1 MVFYTEDLYT
11 QIIKKPAKHF
21 NHLKIISGYAS
32 AKFLKKLI
40 IDYPSHHV
48 TLIIGMATQGIS
60 RIDHQ
65 EFKSICKNFTN
76 IHVFY
81 QIELPPTHMK
91 VYQWYLDDS
100 PQLSFIGSANFSENG
115 FFVQKEI
122 LAPTIDNFS
131 TLIEESLIRS
141 MSCLNEQVD
150 SLIQFYEI
158 DEVRGLEP
166 DESVENYSTK
176 GNTISH
182 KASKK
187 QLVSEKDG
195 IYSQSKV
202 NLKRLLLNN
211 FRLTPFNHVTIE
223 LMLLDD
229 PHWQSKSLNI
239 WTRPYN
245 TKEDAYIDIDRTNK
259 SGNYKFDF
267 FPRGVHIQ
275 LISDD
280 NVQWL
285 VQRTGEYGKDLV
297 VVEGV
302 NFYEYFLKRLD
313 IREDRPIAY
322 KDLLVYGRTNVEFYK
337 VNEDQFI
344 LDFSVE

>member
-1 MVFYTEDLYT
+1 MVFYTEELYT
-11 QIIKKPAKHF
+11 QVIKKPAKHF

-32 AKFLKKLI
+32 AKFLRKLL

-48 TLIIGMATQGIS
+48 TLIIGMASQGIS

-65 EFKSICKNFTN
+65 EFQNICSKYSN

-100 PQLSFIGSANFSENG
+100 PHVSFIGSANFSENG
-115 FFVQKEI
+115 FFGQKEI
-122 LAPTIDNFS
+122 LAPTIDDFS
-131 TLIEESLIRS
+131 VLIETILLRS
-141 MSCLNEQVD
+141 MSCLNEKVD
-150 SLIQFYEI
+150 SLIPFF
-158 DEVRGLEP
+158 EVNDDRGFVP
-166 DESVENYSTK
+166 GESGVTYSTG
-176 GNTISH
+176 GNAIPH

-187 QLVSEKDG
+187 QIVSEKDG
-195 IYSQSKV
+195 TYSKSKV

-211 FRLTPFNHVTIE
+211 FRLTPFNHATVE
-223 LMLLDD
+223 LMLLED
-229 PHWQSKSLNI
+229 PHWQTKSLNV

-245 TKEDAYIDIDRTNK
+245 TKEDTYIDIDRTNK
-259 SGNYKFDF
+259 IGNYQYDF

-302 NFYEYFLKRLD
+302 NFYDYFSSRLD

-322 KDLLVYGRTNVEFYK
+322 KDLLEYGRTNVEFYK
-337 VNEDQFI
+337 VNDDQFI